1 MDNNTPVPQF
11 LATSVHSQHGYTLIE
26 LMVALTL
33 GLLISAAAIQLFITS
48 QTTFSLQQG
57 SADVQDSSIFGL
69 ELMSR
74 NVRMANYGGGRPVMD
89 DFTPI
94 GGVVLTSDA
103 EAEKNRLGAT
113 LPVTVNLQSVKL
125 NNAFV
130 KDQLLTRG
138 QGLTVSS
145 VANEWTGIS
154 NVTVVGGSAAKS
166 AQLVI
171 QYRAPQTMFDCEG
184 RTALGPRPSKTAID
198 SKDPWGVVYDAKG
211 SIINQ
216 SRMIDGDVVVERYF
230 LRKDTTGVATGES
243 AATALV
249 LACDAGRYSV
259 NNAKQIADNAIPL
272 QDYGD
277 AGQVLMTRVDHFD
290 LRLGVEVTPGR
301 VRYYTVQDY
310 LAIKQPVVAGAGVA
324 RPRLVSLQISVL
336 ARAQGKSANNALDP
350 NLAYQMLDQQ
360 VKLTVPDSSGG
371 VKSGYVRKVYGTTIA
386 LRNGRGE

>member
-11 LATSVHSQHGYTLIE
+11 LAASAHSQHGYTLIE

-94 GGVVLTSDA
+94 GGLVLTSDSPKETA
-103 EAEKNRLGAT
+103 RLGAT
-113 LPVTVNLQSVKL
+113 IPVTVNLQSVKL
-125 NNAFV
+125 TNAFV

-184 RTALGPRPSKTAID
+184 RTVLGPRMSNTAGD
-198 SKDPWGVVYDAKG
+198 TLGETRDATG
-211 SIINQ
+211 TLMP

-230 LRKDTTGVATGES
+230 LRKDTTGVATGEN
-243 AATALV
+243 AASALV

-259 NNAKQIADNAIPL
+259 NNAKQIADNTIPL

-290 LRLGVEVTPGR
+290 LRLGVEVSPGR

-310 LAIKQPVVAGAGVA
+310 LAIKPPVVAGAGVA
-324 RPRLVSLQISVL
+324 RPRLVSLQVSVL
-336 ARAQGKSANNALDP
+336 ARAQGKSTNNALDP

-371 VKSGYVRKVYGTTIA
+371 IKSGYVRKVYGTTIA